1 MKNLLITVSGGRSSA
16 RMARHI
22 QTHKKYADY
31 NKVFIFCN
39 TGMERPKTIIFL
51 KDID

>member
-22 QTHKKYADY
+22 QTHP
-31 NKVFIFCN
+31 NTLGVRVCN
-39 TGMERPKTIIFL
+39 VQELLETNMKTPNC
-51 KDID
+51 